1 MSDRRRFML
10 VGHAKILLWTAVAC
24 LLVPAGMMAQDAAK
38 KSPDSAAPKCST
50 ASTEKK
56 PALAEATRVSTE
68 EATRSA
74 AQKQTKG
81 SQGEGAA
88 EKPAEPDVLEFRPAP
103 QTAEPSSGTA
113 STPAKGK
120 KSALKNVHGSVYGS
134 ADARHTGTHRTG
146 GSAGASSK
154 SGKTSVSVAAE
165 SARTESPSH

>member
-1 MSDRRRFML
+1 MI
-10 VGHAKILLWTAVAC
+10 VGHAKILLWAAMAG
-24 LLVPAGMMAQDAAK
+24 LLVSAGMTAQDTAE
-38 KSPDSAAPKCST
+38 KSPDSPAPKSSA

-56 PALAEATRVSTE
+56 PALAEVTRVSTE

-74 AQKQTKG
+74 AQKQAKD
-81 SQGEGAA
+81 SQAEGAP

-113 STPAKGK
+113 SAPAKGK
-120 KSALKNVHGSVYGS
+120 KSALKNVHGTVYGS
-134 ADARHTGTHRTG
+134 ADARNTGTHRAG
-146 GSAGASSK
+146 GSAGVSSK

>member
-1 MSDRRRFML
+1 MI
-10 VGHAKILLWTAVAC
+10 VGKAKILLWAVVVG
-24 LLVPAGMMAQDAAK
+24 LLVPAGMTAQDAAE
-38 KSPDSAAPKCST
+38 KSPDSPAPKSSA

-74 AQKQTKG
+74 AQKQAKD
-81 SQGEGAA
+81 SQAEGAP

-113 STPAKGK
+113 SAPAKGK
-120 KSALKNVHGSVYGS
+120 KSALKNVHGTAVYGS
-134 ADARHTGTHRTG
+134 ADARNTGTHRAG
-146 GSAGASSK
+146 GSAGVSSK

-165 SARTESPSH
+165 STRTESPSH

>member
-1 MSDRRRFML
+1 ML
-10 VGHAKILLWTAVAC
+10 VGHAKILLWTAVAG
-24 LLVPAGMMAQDAAK
+24 LLVPAGMTAQDAAK
-38 KSPDSAAPKCST
+38 KNPECLAPKASA

-56 PALAEATRVSTE
+56 PALAEVTRVSTE

-74 AQKQTKG
+74 AQKQTQG

-103 QTAEPSSGTA
+103 QTTEPSSGTA
-113 STPAKGK
+113 SARAKRK
-120 KSALKNVHGSVYGS
+120 KSVLKNVHGTVYGS
-134 ADARHTGTHRTG
+134 ADARRAGTHRAG

-165 SARTESPSH
+165 RAHTESPSH